1 MQITIRNLQSKVRVN
16 IKDLKE
22 IVARALKIE
31 GKDQAEVSILLVDN
45 ATIKDLNRRYKG
57 LNRATDVLAFSQQE
71 GESGFLKIN
80 SNLLGDVVVSINKAL
95 TQSRKYKQSF
105 KKELY
110 LYIIHGCLHL
120 LGYDDINPLSR
131 KRMEKK
137 QKEILRKIELEGLC
151 G

>member
-1 MQITIRNLQSKVRVN
+1 M
-16 IKDLKE
+16 
-22 IVARALKIE
+22 KIE
-31 GKDQAEVSILLVDN
+31 GEDQAEVSILLVDN
-45 ATIKDLNRRYKG
+45 ATIKELIRRYRG

-71 GESGFLKIN
+71 GEGVFQKIN
-80 SNLLGDVVVSINKAL
+80 PGLLGDVVISINKAL

-120 LGYDDINPLSR
+120 LGYDDSGPLSR
-131 KRMEKK
+131 KRMEKR
-137 QKEILRKIELEGLC
+137 QKEILDKIELEGLC